1 MQVYSQSI
9 ADPLIEKKKK
19 RWKNSVIFFVLSFIF
34 LGIGGHE
41 PGPLNSLSGLSCC
54 LSILFALSAMSIKP
68 AKNVMVV
75 QGPNQVVPQNITIQN
90 NLPAQQIQQPST
102 QVEENVDW
110 VSKAKNLEMAR
121 NWDEAA
127 KAYEKAGL
135 FAEAG
140 RIRQEHMENSQPMVQ
155 IGQVGNTVLNDSVM
169 IADNGKK
176 NCNNCGNVCEAT
188 WNICPNCTNPL

>member
-9 ADPLIEKKKK
+9 VDPSIQKKKK
-19 RWKNSVIFFVLSFIF
+19 RWKLSIIFFVLSFIL
-34 LGIGGHE
+34 LGISGNQTGAV
-41 PGPLNSLSGLSCC
+41 NSVSGLFCC
-54 LSILFALSAMSIKP
+54 LSIFFALSAITIKP
-68 AKNVMVV
+68 AKNVMVI

-90 NLPAQQIQQPST
+90 NIPAQQIQQP
-102 QVEENVDW
+102 VKHEKENVDW

-140 RIRQEHMENSQPMVQ
+140 RIRQEYMENNQPMVQ

-169 IADNGKK
+169 IADGGKK
-176 NCNNCGNVCEAT
+176 TCTNCGNPCEPT
-188 WNICPNCTNPL
+188 WNICPNCTTPL